1 MARTIG
7 KQFEDNVKDSC
18 PDWLLVYR
26 PPDAAQAFNMSSE
39 LRFSRHSPADF
50 FFHHGESGFFYAV
63 ECKTF
68 KGSCSFERTE
78 DDKGIIHLYQIES
91 LIEFF
96 EYENVI
102 SGFLLDFRKSGNTY
116 FLFIDEFVNMI
127 DSISKKSFTEQ
138 DMLRYCSPIIIG
150 KKKLKVNYRYDIE
163 QFLINAENYILEK
176 RKEK

>member
-26 PPDAAQAFNMSSE
+26 PPDAAQAFNMSSK

-50 FFHHGESGFFYAV
+50 FFYHGASGFFYAV

-68 KGSCSFERTE
+68 QGSCSFERVKE
-78 DDKGIIHLYQIES
+78 DTGIIHLYQIES
-91 LIEFF
+91 LCNFSK
-96 EYENVI
+96 YTNVI

-116 FLFIDEFVNMI
+116 FLYIDEFVDMI
-127 DSISKKSFTEQ
+127 NSINKKSFTEL
-138 DMLRYCSPIIIG
+138 DMLHYCSPIIIV
-150 KKKLKVNYRYDIE
+150 KKKLKVNYRYNIE
-163 QFLINAENYILEK
+163 QFLTDAENHMLEK
-176 RKEK
+176 KKGK